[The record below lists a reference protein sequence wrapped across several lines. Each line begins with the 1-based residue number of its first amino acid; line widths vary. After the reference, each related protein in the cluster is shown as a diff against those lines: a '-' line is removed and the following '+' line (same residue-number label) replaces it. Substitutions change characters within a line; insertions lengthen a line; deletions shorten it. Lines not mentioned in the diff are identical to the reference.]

1 MRGLVVAAG
10 LLFLGATGEHV
21 IAQTYPVRPVR
32 LVVPWAPGGSVDLL
46 GRLVAQKLTEQGGMS
61 VFVENR
67 AGAGTNLGAEYVARS
82 AANGY
87 TLLMAS
93 STQAINVSLYP
104 KLSYDLVKDFVAI
117 SPVANNPSV
126 LVVHPSLP
134 VKTVKELV
142 ALAKARPGELI
153 YASSGSGSTSHLAG
167 ELLKMSAGIDLVH
180 VPFKGAG
187 PALTD
192 LLGGHVQMLITIT
205 AQTLPHIKSG
215 KLRALAVTSERRL
228 SGMPDLPTM
237 QEAGIKGYEVSVWSG
252 ILAPAGMRR
261 EVVAFLSS
269 ETGKTVKELSERLTD
284 LGAEPLYSTPEQFSK
299 FIREEITKWAVV
311 VKHSGARVD
320 Y

>member
-1 MRGLVVAAG
+1 MRELAAAAG
-10 LLFLGATGEHV
+10 LLLLGAIGEDV
-21 IAQTYPVRPVR
+21 IAQAYPARPVR

-46 GRLVAQKLTEQGGMS
+46 GRLVAQKLTERGGMS

-82 AANGY
+82 AADGY
-87 TLLMAS
+87 TLLMTS

-117 SPVANNPSV
+117 SPVANNTSV
-126 LVVHPSLP
+126 LVVHPALP
-134 VKTVKELV
+134 VKSVKELV

-167 ELLKMSAGIDLVH
+167 ELLKMSAGIDLIH

-192 LLGGHVQMLITIT
+192 LLGGHVQMFITVI
-205 AQTLPHIKSG
+205 AQTLPHLKAG

-237 QEAGIKGYEVSVWSG
+237 QEAGIGGYEVSVWNG
-252 ILAPAGMRR
+252 ILAPTGIRQ
-261 EVVAFLSS
+261 EVVAFLNS
-269 ETGKTVKELSERLTD
+269 ETGQTVKELSGRLAE
-284 LGAEPLYSTPEQFSK
+284 LGTEPLYSTPEQFSK
-299 FIREEITKWAVV
+299 FIRGEIAKWAVV
-311 VKHSGARVD
+311 VKRSGARVD
-320 Y
+320 